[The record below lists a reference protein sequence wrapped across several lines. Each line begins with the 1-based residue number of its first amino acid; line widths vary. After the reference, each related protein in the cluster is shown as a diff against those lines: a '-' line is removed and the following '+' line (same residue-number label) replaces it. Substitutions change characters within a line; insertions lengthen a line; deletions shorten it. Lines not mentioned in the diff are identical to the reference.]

1 MDRGSTSGFQT
12 EVVKD
17 ANRPFH
23 LLSVAFDSGTVY
35 LSDGFIPVTYDSNTY
50 NPTGHFLSFS
60 DITESNQLS
69 IESITITLSGVE
81 QTYSNIL
88 LSEDY

>member
-23 LLSVAFDSGTVY
+23 LLEVGLDSGTVY
-35 LSDGFIPVTYDSNTY
+35 LSDGFIPVTYDSNT
-50 NPTGHFLSFS
+50 
-60 DITESNQLS
+60 
-69 IESITITLSGVE
+69 
-81 QTYSNIL
+81 
-88 LSEDY
+88 